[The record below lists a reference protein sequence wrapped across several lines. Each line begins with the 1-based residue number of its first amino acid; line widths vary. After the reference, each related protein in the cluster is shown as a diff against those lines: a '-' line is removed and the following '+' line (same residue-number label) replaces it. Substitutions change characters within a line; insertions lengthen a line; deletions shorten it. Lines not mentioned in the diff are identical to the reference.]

1 MDMPRRALLA
11 LDIVLKVM
19 LVALLGMA
27 VAFPDSAQFAGK
39 AMGARALSYPLAAL
53 VVPLAWWFGA
63 RHHRFPVEVDL
74 LAVLPFLIDTAGNAL
89 DLYDSVDW
97 WDDANHLVNWA
108 ILTGAAGFALRP
120 LGLHWLNQAGLAAG
134 FGAVTAIAWEV
145 LEYFAF
151 IRNSSELATA
161 YTDTLG
167 DLSLGLTGSVISA
180 FTVAI
185 LFRREAEMGRCA
197 GTR

>member
-1 MDMPRRALLA
+1 MPIRVFLVLDLA
-11 LDIVLKVM
+11 LKLA
-19 LVALLGMA
+19 LVALLGLA
-27 VAFPDSAQFAGK
+27 VAFPDSAAFEGK
-39 AMGARALSYPLAAL
+39 AMGARVLTYPLAGV
-53 VVPLAWWFGA
+53 VVPVAWWLWA
-63 RHHRFPVEVDL
+63 RRRRFPVEVDIL
-74 LAVLPFLIDTAGNAL
+74 LLLPFLIDTAGNAL

-134 FGAVTAIAWEV
+134 FGAVTAIIWEV

-167 DLSLGLTGSVISA
+167 DLSLGLTGSVLSA
-180 FTVAI
+180 FTVAM
-185 LFRREAEMGRCA
+185 LLRREAEMGRCA